1 MYDLRNPHYKEIPV
15 ITFRL
20 RLILI
25 VAATIGFIFVT
36 NSATTKTQATG
47 GFGFCR
53 SDPGIS
59 PVYFSNVID
68 FGTTGLI
75 DTNPIQNEFDEYLRG
90 RFEYKTN
97 SPFGVGCVRSRHT
110 GDNREETN
118 DRRREIENELRRD
131 NKQIIE
137 VDWTWAIDPDV
148 VASAGF
154 QHRMP
159 RPVSTGPADNSFC
172 FSETYNG
179 TVYVAGPVQ
188 TGQSVSMSTFNN
200 GFSQYLKQRYSF
212 QGRVNC
218 NMGTRSTA
226 VRLVNAHIQGARAG
240 NKNVVQT
247 DWHFESTV
255 VAPVTQQQDEDR
267 EPAPSR
273 PAAPTAPQSELQ
285 LARAEARAEQPLSR
299 AYCQND
305 PILKVVFS
313 CPNFAQAVTAFRVA
327 HRNFSGAKESLDRLL
342 EDPNFACTACVTGP
356 QVFTYV
362 NRRAI
367 AEKLDGKV
375 KTCLVPTL
383 EKTLNNNIHHIR
395 ELDRFY
401 RESVAQ
407 CNQ

>member
-1 MYDLRNPHYKEIPV
+1 MP
-15 ITFRL
+15 FRL
-20 RLILI
+20 RFILILS
-25 VAATIGFIFVT
+25 ATIGFIFVT
-36 NSATTKTQATG
+36 NSTTTKTQATS
-47 GFGFCR
+47 FGFCR
-53 SDPGIS
+53 SDPGSS

-68 FGTTGLI
+68 FGTTGMI
-75 DTNPIQNEFDEYLRG
+75 DTNPIQNEFNEYLRG

-97 SPFGVGCVRSRHT
+97 SPFGAGCVGSRRA

-118 DRRREIENELRRD
+118 DRRREYENELRRD

-137 VDWTWAIDPDV
+137 VDWTWKIDPDL
-148 VASAGF
+148 VAAAGF

-159 RPVSTGPADNSFC
+159 RPVSQGPADNSFC

-188 TGQSVSMSTFNN
+188 TGSSVSMGNFNN
-200 GFSQYLKQRYSF
+200 GFTQYLKQRYSF

-218 NMGTRSTA
+218 NMGTGSTVA
-226 VRLVNAHIQGARAG
+226 RLVSAHIQGARAG

-247 DWHFESTV
+247 DWRFESS
-255 VAPVTQQQDEDR
+255 AASVTQQQDEDR
-267 EPAPSR
+267 EPTPAR
-273 PAAPTAPQSELQ
+273 PAAAPTAPQSEIQ
-285 LARAEARAEQPLSR
+285 LARAQARAEEPQSR
-299 AYCQND
+299 AFCQND
-305 PILKVVFS
+305 PILKAVFS
-313 CPNFAQAVTAFRVA
+313 CPNFSAAVTAFRVA
-327 HRNFSGAKESLDRLL
+327 HRNDAGAKEPVDRLL
-342 EDPNFACTACVTGP
+342 DDPNFACTACVTGP

-367 AEKLDGKV
+367 AEKLNGKV

-401 RESVAQ
+401 KESVAQ
-407 CNQ
+407 CSQ